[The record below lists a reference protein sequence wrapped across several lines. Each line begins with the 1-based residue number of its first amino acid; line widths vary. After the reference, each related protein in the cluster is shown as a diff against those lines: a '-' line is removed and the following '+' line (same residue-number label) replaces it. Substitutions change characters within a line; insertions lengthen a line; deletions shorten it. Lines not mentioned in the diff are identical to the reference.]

1 MAPKLGLVDESDTA
15 PFLPPPNLVDRAE
28 FLVPNPELPD
38 WVFESGSA
46 LESVLG
52 SVVGSVSGFGS
63 IPALVSVPVFEP
75 DPTSDGASVFD
86 LGLELVPPKLEA
98 EFLALPNMEPGFDR
112 ELEGRFLE
120 FVSAKLEPEFLL
132 DPNSERGF
140 AAGGFF
146 VEPDLD
152 SDLAPDLAPDL
163 EALLAPVPNGELGF
177 DVEPEL
183 VVVPGFDVDD
193 DLDVEP
199 GLIFEL
205 DPKEELP
212 EGFVAPTLDG

>member
-1 MAPKLGLVDESDTA
+1 M
-15 PFLPPPNLVDRAE
+15 
-28 FLVPNPELPD
+28 
-38 WVFESGSA
+38 
-46 LESVLG
+46 
-52 SVVGSVSGFGS
+52 
-63 IPALVSVPVFEP
+63 
-75 DPTSDGASVFD
+75 
-86 LGLELVPPKLEA
+86 GLELVPPKLEA

-152 SDLAPDLAPDL
+152 SDLDSDLAPDL

-212 EGFVAPTLDG
+212 EDFVAPTLEVGCHADSFHHSILQTENNIFFLLEVMCSVYRSVEKVGIYTT